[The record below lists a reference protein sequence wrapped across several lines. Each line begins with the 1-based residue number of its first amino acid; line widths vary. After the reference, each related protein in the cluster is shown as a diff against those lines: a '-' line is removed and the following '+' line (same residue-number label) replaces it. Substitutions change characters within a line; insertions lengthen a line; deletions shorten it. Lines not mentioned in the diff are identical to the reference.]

1 MSYSPWGSHKES
13 DTTRHAGTHCYRSQG
28 NGLGQSAW
36 QEEEQMMLKKSLPL
50 PFYIRSVSLFAL
62 SGLLVTRA
70 TAESAW
76 EGATLLCLPR
86 NCQSPLSQSPWP
98 HSVLFPTGSLPEP
111 SNPTKKVPRFPMP
124 RDKLFLFHCCCPPQS
139 PPVTL
144 PTNPLTILS
153 PAPPT
158 SFAVLLPTCCFS
170 SHSLLLS
177 VPPWFFL
184 CSLILSLHSITLFPC
199 FCNVFRL
206 AFVHLKHTL
215 IYYVFSSAFP

>member
-28 NGLGQSAW
+28 NGLGQWLRSAW

-111 SNPTKKVPRFPMP
+111 SNPTKKVPRFPCQGISSSCSTVAAHP
-124 RDKLFLFHCCCPPQS
+124 NHHLSHYLQTLSPSSLQLLPHLLLFSCQPAAS
-139 PPVTL
+139 L
-144 PTNPLTILS
+144 PTLS
-153 PAPPT
+153 YSLCLPDSSYVH
-158 SFAVLLPTCCFS
+158 SF
-170 SHSLLLS
+170 
-177 VPPWFFL
+177 
-184 CSLILSLHSITLFPC
+184 FPC
-199 FCNVFRL
+199 TASLFSH
-206 AFVHLKHTL
+206 AFVM
-215 IYYVFSSAFP
+215 SSDWLLFI